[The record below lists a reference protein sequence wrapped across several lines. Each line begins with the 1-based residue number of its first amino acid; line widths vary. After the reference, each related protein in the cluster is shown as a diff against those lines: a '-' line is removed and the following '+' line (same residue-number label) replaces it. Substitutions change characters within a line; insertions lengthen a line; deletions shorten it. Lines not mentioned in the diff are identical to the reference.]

1 MSFKQVSFR
10 NWKLADLVSRK
21 LACGQ
26 HSSNHPV
33 LEFSNCLSYLPHSRA
48 SDARFLKAL
57 SCPPDW
63 HPLYSSTL
71 AGQASAAF
79 WHRDERSSMVTFF
92 TKCSHYTS
100 LVSNKVTIV
109 LNSASESNH
118 WTVLGSALNH
128 NVGITAVGVHE
139 VEHVGGLATMATI
152 NLKKVLGAGSPKSC
166 KKGCPRIID
175 WWNSYL
181 ASHSYSGSCTNHP
194 HVVGWRIWGDGWGFF
209 RPWIQELED
218 HALEASIMRLP
229 ARPVLRSAK
238 KVVDWKTSDHQLNI
252 KAEQKF
258 SPASSTHVP
267 KLFLSLKSKQR
278 AFTQVI
284 WWSSTNP
291 KQQAIAAQQLSLY
304 SYNPPFIKPPT
315 ISFSRTWGKMLLVA
329 FQR

>member
-33 LEFSNCLSYLPHSRA
+33 LEFSNCLSYLLHSRG

-152 NLKKVLGAGSPKSC
+152 NFKKVLGAGSPKRC
-166 KKGCPRIID
+166 KKDVP
-175 WWNSYL
+175 
-181 ASHSYSGSCTNHP
+181 HSPHTPFSLTDEKFLTWLLIAYSRLLHKPP
-194 HVVGWRIWGDGWGFF
+194 HVVGSKNLRAEHFLDLVPGTWFQPSKPHHDYLPGQCQCQKKSSIERHLITNWTSKQSKNSLQPLALMSQTF
-209 RPWIQELED
+209 PLLEEQTKSL
-218 HALEASIMRLP
+218 HTGNLIFNKSQT
-229 ARPVLRSAK
+229 
-238 KVVDWKTSDHQLNI
+238 TSD
-252 KAEQKF
+252 
-258 SPASSTHVP
+258 
-267 KLFLSLKSKQR
+267 
-278 AFTQVI
+278 
-284 WWSSTNP
+284 
-291 KQQAIAAQQLSLY
+291 
-304 SYNPPFIKPPT
+304 
-315 ISFSRTWGKMLLVA
+315 SRTAVELV
-329 FQR
+329 QL